1 MDNIT
6 EQRACIK
13 FCFKIGKNATET
25 FELIKLAFGDVS
37 LSRCVIFDWF
47 KRFKEGRI
55 SIEDDHR
62 PGRPS
67 ASKTND
73 TITLVRNKIRYDRRL
88 TVREVANEVGIS
100 IGTCHSI
107 LSDELGMKR
116 VSAKLVPKLLTV
128 EQMEHRIEVCLELKN
143 RVSNDPSFITS
154 IITGDETWV
163 YGYDPE
169 TKVQSSQWKTANSP
183 RPKKCRQVRSNIKA
197 MLIVFFDFFG
207 LVHYEFVPTGQTIN
221 QVFYKQVLER
231 LREKVRRKRPEVWKS
246 KSWFLHH
253 DNAPAHSA
261 LSIREFL
268 ASKNIP
274 VVPHPPYSPDLAPC
288 DFFLFPRLKCTLKG
302 HRFEDVNETI
312 DNATQEL
319 KAITTEEIQ
328 RCFKKWQDR
337 WDHCIEAKGH
347 YFEGDPFK

>member
-1 MDNIT
+1 MDNIS

-13 FCFKIGKNATET
+13 FCFKIGKNAKEC
-25 FELIKLAFGDVS
+25 FELIKLAFGDIA
-37 LSRCVIFDWF
+37 LSRCVTFDWF

-67 ASKTND
+67 TSKTND
-73 TITLVRNKIRYDRRL
+73 IISLVRDKIRSDRRL

-116 VSAKLVPKLLTV
+116 VSAKLVPKLLTE
-128 EQMEHRIEVCLELKN
+128 EQMEHRIEVCLDLKN
-143 RVSNDPSFITS
+143 RVSNDPSFIKS

-183 RPKKCRQVRSNIKA
+183 RPKKC
-197 MLIVFFDFFG
+197 F
-207 LVHYEFVPTGQTIN
+207 HYEFAPTGQTIN

-231 LREKVRRKRPEVWKS
+231 LREEVRRKRPEAWKS

-253 DNAPAHSA
+253 ES
-261 LSIREFL
+261 RQ
-268 ASKNIP
+268 
-274 VVPHPPYSPDLAPC
+274 
-288 DFFLFPRLKCTLKG
+288 CTG
-302 HRFEDVNETI
+302 AFCTFRT
-312 DNATQEL
+312 
-319 KAITTEEIQ
+319 
-328 RCFKKWQDR
+328 
-337 WDHCIEAKGH
+337 
-347 YFEGDPFK
+347 

>member
-1 MDNIT
+1 MDNNT

-13 FCFKIGKNATET
+13 FCFKIGKNASET

-62 PGRPS
+62 SGRPS
-67 ASKTND
+67 TSKTNQS
-73 TITLVRNKIRYDRRL
+73 IALVREKIRNDRRL
-88 TVREVANEVGIS
+88 TVREVANELGIS
-100 IGTCHSI
+100 IGSCHSI

-116 VSAKLVPKLLTV
+116 VAAKLVPKLLT
-128 EQMEHRIEVCLELKN
+128 EDQMEYRIEVCLELKN
-143 RVSNDPSFITS
+143 RVTNDPNFIKS

-169 TKVQSSQWKTANSP
+169 TKVQSSQWKSANSP
-183 RPKKCRQVRSNIKA
+183 RPKKCRQVRSSIKV
-197 MLIVFFDFFG
+197 MLIVFFDFYG
-207 LVHYEFVPTGQTIN
+207 LVHYEFVPKGQTVN

-231 LREKVRRKRPEVWKS
+231 LREKVRRKRPEAWKS
-246 KSWFLHH
+246 KSWILHH

-261 LSIREFL
+261 LSVREFL

-288 DFFLFPRLKCTLKG
+288 DFFLFPRLKTTLKG
-302 HRFEDVNETI
+302 QRFEDVNETI
-312 DNATQEL
+312 RNATEEL
-319 KAITTEEIQ
+319 KAITLEEIQ
-328 RCFKKWQDR
+328 RCFQKWQQR

>member
-1 MDNIT
+1 MDNIS

-25 FELIKLAFGDVS
+25 FELIKLAFGDIT
-37 LSRCVIFDWF
+37 LSRCVTFDWF

-55 SIEDDHR
+55 SIEDDHC

-67 ASKTND
+67 TSKTID
-73 TITLVRNKIRYDRRL
+73 TINLVRDKIRYDRRS
-88 TVREVANEVGIS
+88 TVGELANEVGIS

-116 VSAKLVPKLLTV
+116 VSAKSMPKLLTK
-128 EQMEHRIEVCLELKN
+128 EQMEHRVEVCLDLKN
-143 RVSNDPSFITS
+143 RVSNDSSFIKS

-169 TKVQSSQWKTANSP
+169 TKFQSSQWKTSNSP

-197 MLIVFFDFFG
+197 ILIVFFYFYD
-207 LVHYEFVPTGQTIN
+207 LVRYEFVHTDQTVN

-231 LREKVRRKRPEVWKS
+231 LKEKVPRKRPEAWKS

-253 DNAPAHSA
+253 DNEPAHFA
-261 LSIREFL
+261 LSVSEFL
-268 ASKNIP
+268 TSKNIP
-274 VVPHPPYSPDLAPC
+274 VVPHPPYSLDLALC
-288 DFFLFPRLKCTLKG
+288 DFFLFPRLKSTLKG

-312 DNATQEL
+312 HNATQEL
-319 KAITTEEIQ
+319 KAITIEEIQ

-337 WDHCIEAKGH
+337 WEHCIEAEGH